1 MIRGNNITR
10 ELAALTESGRGNYL
24 DEVLFGALFYR
35 IHKHHDKIG
44 PVEVATIKAD
54 VDWGEV
60 AAAATDL
67 YVLKRIDLKEEEEV
81 GGEEE

>member
-1 MIRGNNITR
+1 MIRGNITR
-10 ELAALTESGRGNYL
+10 ELAAMTESGSYL

-60 AAAATDL
+60 AAVATDL
-67 YVLKRIDLKEEEEV
+67 YVLKRIDLKEEV

>member
-1 MIRGNNITR
+1 MRVFDKRQHHAGT
-10 ELAALTESGRGNYL
+10 GG
-24 DEVLFGALFYR
+24 DDGVWQLFRCAFWRAFFYR

-60 AAAATDL
+60 
-67 YVLKRIDLKEEEEV
+67 VR
-81 GGEEE
+81 

>member
-1 MIRGNNITR
+1 MIRGNITR
-10 ELAALTESGRGNYL
+10 ELAAMTESGSSYL

-60 AAAATDL
+60 AASS
-67 YVLKRIDLKEEEEV
+67 
-81 GGEEE
+81 GGLTWRW

>member
-1 MIRGNNITR
+1 M
-10 ELAALTESGRGNYL
+10 TESGGSYL

-60 AAAATDL
+60 AASS
-67 YVLKRIDLKEEEEV
+67 
-81 GGEEE
+81 GGLTWRW

>member
-1 MIRGNNITR
+1 MIRGNITR
-10 ELAALTESGRGNYL
+10 ELAAMTESGTGSYL
-24 DEVLFGALFYR
+24 DEELFGALFYR

-60 AAAATDL
+60 A
-67 YVLKRIDLKEEEEV
+67 VSS
-81 GGEEE
+81 GGLTWRW